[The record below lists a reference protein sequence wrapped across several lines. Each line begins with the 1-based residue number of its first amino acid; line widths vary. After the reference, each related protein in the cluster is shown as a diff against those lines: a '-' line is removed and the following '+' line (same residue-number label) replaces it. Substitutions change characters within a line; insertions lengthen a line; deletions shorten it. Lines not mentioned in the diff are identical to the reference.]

1 MISLVKADGEDES
14 NSCCFFGK
22 STDDK
27 TSIIQD
33 DLQNGS
39 LFYEMDTANLYL
51 YDKED
56 GIWIL
61 QE

>member
-1 MISLVKADGEDES
+1 MISLVQADGEDEA
-14 NSCCFFGK
+14 NLCCFFGK

-27 TSIIQD
+27 SKIPHK

-39 LFYEMDTANLYL
+39 IFYEMDTSSLWI
-51 YDKED
+51 YDKDEN
-56 GIWIL
+56 IWII